1 MTGDDLTNNQKNI
14 DTIDTSIQNK
24 NEQIATASDNVS
36 KVNERITALE
46 KKEKAIKNGTFEF
59 SNAIQTI
66 KMK

>member
-59 SNAIQTI
+59 SNANQTI